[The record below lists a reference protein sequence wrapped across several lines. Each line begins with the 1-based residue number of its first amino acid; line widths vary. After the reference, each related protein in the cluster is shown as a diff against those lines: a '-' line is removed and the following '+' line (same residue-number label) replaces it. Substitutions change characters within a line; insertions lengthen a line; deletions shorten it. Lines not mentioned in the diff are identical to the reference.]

1 MYQRL
6 VCLARPFA
14 LRNSPISLKR
24 PGRVPGTI
32 GLVATGG
39 ALSRVHARFAAS
51 SVSGRPGSQS
61 VEHATQNVK
70 EELGNSLTD
79 WAREIAGGVFTVDTV
94 KPKVDSF
101 FGITGAVA
109 VKVPT
114 PVFVMGLAG
123 GLPYI
128 ASAGT
133 TVYLA
138 HQAGLATLG
147 LATNLDPGVALTV
160 LDQALNFQVHYGAV
174 LLSFLGALHW
184 GMEIAEYG
192 GYKGYRRLCLGVAP
206 AIVAWST
213 ITLQPT
219 TALLCQWLGFV
230 GLWYSDNRATAWGWT
245 PVWYSQ
251 YRFYLSLLVGTC
263 IIGSLAGTS
272 YYGPVAGHGLLSH
285 DLYMIRAE
293 RNYFTPERSGVVKG
307 DIEAIPAGED
317 ADNYVIIRRKH
328 KSIELVPVCLEQ
340 SFQTNCH
347 CLQVLQS
354 EVTWKD
360 WD

>member
-6 VCLARPFA
+6 VSLARPFA
-14 LRNSPISLKR
+14 LRNAPILLKR
-24 PGRVPGTI
+24 PGHEAQGTI
-32 GLVATGG
+32 GLVANSG
-39 ALSRVHARFAAS
+39 LSRVHARFAAS

-79 WAREIAGGVFTVDTV
+79 WAREIAGGVFTVATV
-94 KPKVDSF
+94 KPRVDSF
-101 FGITGAVA
+101 LGITGAVA

-114 PVFVMGLAG
+114 SLFAMGLAG

-138 HQAGLATLG
+138 RQAGLAAMG

-184 GMEIAEYG
+184 GMEIAGYG

-213 ITLQPT
+213 ITLEPMS
-219 TALLCQWLGFV
+219 ALLCQWLGFV
-230 GLWYSDNRATAWGWT
+230 GLWYADNRATAAGWT

-307 DIEAIPAGED
+307 DIEAVPAGED
-317 ADNYVIIRRKH
+317 ADNYVIVRHKRKSEEGSESQEA
-328 KSIELVPVCLEQ
+328 KEEQ
-340 SFQTNCH
+340 
-347 CLQVLQS
+347 
-354 EVTWKD
+354 
-360 WD
+360 

>member
-184 GMEIAEYG
+184 GMEIAGYG

-328 KSIELVPVCLEQ
+328 KSEEGSESKEEQ
-340 SFQTNCH
+340 
-347 CLQVLQS
+347 
-354 EVTWKD
+354 
-360 WD
+360 

>member
-1 MYQRL
+1 MSNPPT
-6 VCLARPFA
+6 CNP
-14 LRNSPISLKR
+14 P
-24 PGRVPGTI
+24 
-32 GLVATGG
+32 
-39 ALSRVHARFAAS
+39 LSRVHARFAAS

-94 KPKVDSF
+94 KPRVDSF
-101 FGITGAVA
+101 SRC
-109 VKVPT
+109 PRRL
-114 PVFVMGLAG
+114 FVMGLAG

-138 HQAGLATLG
+138 HQAGLAAIG
-147 LATNLDPGVALTV
+147 MATNLDPGVALTV

-184 GMEIAEYG
+184 GMEIAGYG
-192 GYKGYRRLCLGVAP
+192 GYKGYRRLCLGAAP
-206 AIVAWST
+206 AILAWST
-213 ITLQPT
+213 ITLEPM

-230 GLWYSDNRATAWGWT
+230 GLWYADNKATAFGWT

-293 RNYFTPERSGVVKG
+293 RNYFKPERCGVVK
-307 DIEAIPAGED
+307 D
-317 ADNYVIIRRKH
+317 ADNYIIVRHKRK
-328 KSIELVPVCLEQ
+328 
-340 SFQTNCH
+340 
-347 CLQVLQS
+347 S
-354 EVTWKD
+354 EEGSESEEAKEAQ
-360 WD
+360 

>member
-1 MYQRL
+1 MYKRL

-14 LRNSPISLKR
+14 LRNSPISLER

-39 ALSRVHARFAAS
+39 
-51 SVSGRPGSQS
+51 PGSQS
-61 VEHATQNVK
+61 GTRLLIGQ
-70 EELGNSLTD
+70 
-79 WAREIAGGVFTVDTV
+79 REIAGGVFTVDTV

-184 GMEIAEYG
+184 GMEIAE
-192 GYKGYRRLCLGVAP
+192 RLCLGVAP

-328 KSIELVPVCLEQ
+328 KSEEGSESKEEQ
-340 SFQTNCH
+340 
-347 CLQVLQS
+347 
-354 EVTWKD
+354 
-360 WD
+360 

>member
-6 VCLARPFA
+6 VCLARPFT
-14 LRNSPISLKR
+14 LRNTQSLLKR
-24 PGRVPGTI
+24 PGRIQGTI
-32 GLVATGG
+32 GPVASGG
-39 ALSRVHARFAAS
+39 LSRVHARFAAS

-94 KPKVDSF
+94 KPRVNSF
-101 FGITGAVA
+101 LGITGAVA

-114 PVFVMGLAG
+114 PLFVMGLAG

-138 HQAGLATLG
+138 HQAGLAAIG
-147 LATNLDPGVALTV
+147 VATNLDPGVALTV

-184 GMEIAEYG
+184 GMEIAGYG
-192 GYKGYRRLCLGVAP
+192 GYKGYSRLCLGVAP

-213 ITLQPT
+213 ISLEPMS
-219 TALLCQWLGFV
+219 ALLCQWLGFV
-230 GLWYSDNRATAWGWT
+230 GLWYADNRATAFGWT

-293 RNYFTPERSGVVKG
+293 RNYYKPERSGVVKG
-307 DIEAIPAGED
+307 DIEAVPAGED
-317 ADNYVIIRRKH
+317 ADSYVIVRRKN
-328 KSIELVPVCLEQ
+328 KSEEGSESEEAKEEQ
-340 SFQTNCH
+340 
-347 CLQVLQS
+347 
-354 EVTWKD
+354 
-360 WD
+360 

>member
-6 VCLARPFA
+6 VCLARPFT
-14 LRNSPISLKR
+14 LRNTQSLLKR
-24 PGRVPGTI
+24 PGRIQGTI
-32 GLVATGG
+32 GPVASGG
-39 ALSRVHARFAAS
+39 LSRVHARFAAS

-94 KPKVDSF
+94 KPRVNSF
-101 FGITGAVA
+101 LGITGAVA

-114 PVFVMGLAG
+114 PLFVMGLAG

-138 HQAGLATLG
+138 HQAGLAAIG
-147 LATNLDPGVALTV
+147 VATNLDPGIALTV

-184 GMEIAEYG
+184 GMEIAGYG

-213 ITLQPT
+213 ITLEPMS
-219 TALLCQWLGFV
+219 ALLCQWLGFV
-230 GLWYSDNRATAWGWT
+230 GLWYADNRATAFGWT

-293 RNYFTPERSGVVKG
+293 RNYYKPERSGVVKG
-307 DIEAIPAGED
+307 DIEAVPAGED
-317 ADNYVIIRRKH
+317 ADSYVIVRRKN
-328 KSIELVPVCLEQ
+328 KSEEGSESEEAKEEQ
-340 SFQTNCH
+340 
-347 CLQVLQS
+347 
-354 EVTWKD
+354 
-360 WD
+360 

>member
-1 MYQRL
+1 MTLCASFSPTWSPTTQVPYTGRL
-6 VCLARPFA
+6 LANVFEF
-14 LRNSPISLKR
+14 LI
-24 PGRVPGTI
+24 
-32 GLVATGG
+32 
-39 ALSRVHARFAAS
+39 
-51 SVSGRPGSQS
+51 SGRPGSQS

-79 WAREIAGGVFTVDTV
+79 WAREIAGASS
-94 KPKVDSF
+94 PVDSF
-101 FGITGAVA
+101 LGITGAVA

-114 PVFVMGLAG
+114 SLFAMGL
-123 GLPYI
+123 
-128 ASAGT
+128 AGT

-138 HQAGLATLG
+138 RQAGLATMG

-184 GMEIAEYG
+184 GMEIAGYG

-213 ITLQPT
+213 ITLEPMS
-219 TALLCQWLGFV
+219 ALLCQWLGFV
-230 GLWYSDNRATAWGWT
+230 GLWYADNRATAAGWT

-293 RNYFTPERSGVVKG
+293 RSAVSSLASLITSHQSVLVVVKG
-307 DIEAIPAGED
+307 DIEAVPAGED
-317 ADNYVIIRRKH
+317 ADNYVIVRHKRKSEEGSESEEA
-328 KSIELVPVCLEQ
+328 KEEQ
-340 SFQTNCH
+340 
-347 CLQVLQS
+347 
-354 EVTWKD
+354 
-360 WD
+360 